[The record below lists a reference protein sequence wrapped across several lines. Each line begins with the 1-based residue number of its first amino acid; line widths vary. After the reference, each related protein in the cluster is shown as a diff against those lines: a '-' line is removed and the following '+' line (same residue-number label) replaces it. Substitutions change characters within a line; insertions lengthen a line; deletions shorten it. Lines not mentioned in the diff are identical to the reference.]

1 MAIEDRR
8 YRAICFDLDGTLLG
22 MDIDDFMVSYFS
34 RIAAWGARYGLD
46 PRRFVDA
53 IKSGTKAMA
62 LSDDDNTNKD
72 VFWEEFYRAY
82 DKDNLDGL
90 DALAIA
96 DAFYKE
102 DFAHIGDDF
111 QPDPK
116 VAEAIEVLRSKGYPL
131 LLTTMPMFP
140 LQAVKH
146 RLGWAGVDPDSFER
160 ITTYENSK
168 TTKPRQ
174 TYFAENL
181 AAMGLSGRDVLIV
194 GNNTMEDMAFLDLG
208 ADGYLVTD
216 WLLDPIGY
224 DLDSIKHGTF
234 EEFRQWVEGLPV
246 CENPAS
252 QIANG
257 PIAKEDM
264 LRAYRANLKD
274 GFDPASAAE
283 NSKRLANAIDNDV
296 PLGKEQG

>member
-1 MAIEDRR
+1 MATEDRK

-22 MDIDDFMVSYFS
+22 MDIDDFMTSYFS
-34 RIAAWGARYGLD
+34 RIATWGAKQGLD
-46 PRRFVDA
+46 PHRFIEA
-53 IKSGTKAMA
+53 IKCGTKAMA
-62 LSDDDNTNKD
+62 LSDDDNINKD
-72 VFWEEFYRAY
+72 VFWKEFYKVY
-82 DKDNLDGL
+82 GKENLEGI
-90 DALAIA
+90 DALEIA
-96 DAFYKE
+96 DEFYKE
-102 DFAHIGDDF
+102 DFFHIGDDF
-111 QPDPK
+111 ASDPK
-116 VAEAIEVLRSKGYPL
+116 VAEAIQTLKDKGYPL

-181 AAMGLSGRDVLIV
+181 AAMGVPGKDVLMV

-234 EEFRQWVEGLPV
+234 EEFLRWAKDLPG
-246 CENPAS
+246 CENPATDITS
-252 QIANG
+252 G
-257 PIAKEDM
+257 PITNEDM
-264 LRAYRANLKD
+264 TAAYHSNMKD
-274 GFDPASAAE
+274 GFDPESAAE
-283 NSKRLANAIDNDV
+283 NSKRLANAIGNDM
-296 PLGKEQG
+296 PLGKKQA